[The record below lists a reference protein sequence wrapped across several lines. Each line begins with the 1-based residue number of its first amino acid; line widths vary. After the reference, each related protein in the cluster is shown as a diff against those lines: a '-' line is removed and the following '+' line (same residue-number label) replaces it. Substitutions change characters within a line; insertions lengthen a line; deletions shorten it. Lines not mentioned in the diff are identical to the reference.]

1 MFKIQ
6 DVLNIRAA
14 ELIYGLV
21 IVSNHTQITVL
32 GCQQTDQ
39 FELYCICILILI
51 YHDITETLLI
61 IFQYIFL
68 CLEKLHGLKQQIIK
82 IQCII

>member
-6 DVLNIRAA
+6 DILNIRAA